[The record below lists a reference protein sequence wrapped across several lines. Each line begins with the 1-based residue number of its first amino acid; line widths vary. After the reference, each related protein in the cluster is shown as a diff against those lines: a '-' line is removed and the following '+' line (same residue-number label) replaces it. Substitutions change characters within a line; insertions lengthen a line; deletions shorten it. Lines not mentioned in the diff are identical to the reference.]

1 MTETVTKGAAIH
13 SLYAHPQPAGLCAL
27 REYLLT
33 NTEEGKLLLLRFVKE
48 GDFTVDSMTFEITM
62 LDAMGGELGKLPVTL
77 RDSEIPPVE
86 TGHIFTPDVGIP
98 VEGGC
103 ADIRLRLVT
112 VTSGDYTYRV
122 EGGTVTTDYTPAE
135 PWHYDPH
142 AGEAERLTEEK
153 GVRVR
158 SKASG
163 KVRHLWPI
171 ALLTALLLLGL
182 IASPF
187 LEAFISLIL

>member
-33 NTEEGKLLLLRFVKE
+33 NTDEGKLLLLRFAKE

-86 TGHIFTPDVGIP
+86 TGHVFTPDVGIP
-98 VEGGC
+98 VDGSC
-103 ADIRLRLVT
+103 ADIRLRLIT

-135 PWHYDPH
+135 PWHYDPR
-142 AGEAERLTEEK
+142 AGESERLTEER

-171 ALLTALLLLGL
+171 ALLTALILLGI
-182 IASPF
+182 IAAPF
-187 LEAFISLIL
+187 LEAFIKLIL

>member
-1 MTETVTKGAAIH
+1 MMKIV
-13 SLYAHPQPAGLCAL
+13 
-27 REYLLT
+27 
-33 NTEEGKLLLLRFVKE
+33 
-48 GDFTVDSMTFEITM
+48 

-98 VEGGC
+98 VDGGC

-122 EGGTVTTDYTPAE
+122 EGGTVTTDYTPSE

-142 AGEAERLTEEK
+142 AGGGRKAHRGEGGAGALQGLGKGAPPLAHRPAHRPAFAGTHRLPLPG
-153 GVRVR
+153 GV
-158 SKASG
+158 
-163 KVRHLWPI
+163 HLP
-171 ALLTALLLLGL
+171 APVT
-182 IASPF
+182 PTHP
-187 LEAFISLIL
+187 

>member
-1 MTETVTKGAAIH
+1 MTETVIQGAAIH

-33 NTEEGKLLLLRFVKE
+33 NTDEGKLLLLRFAKE

-77 RDSEIPPVE
+77 RDSEIPPAE
-86 TGHIFTPDVGIP
+86 TGHVFTPDVGIP
-98 VEGGC
+98 VDGSC
-103 ADIRLRLVT
+103 ADIRLRLIT

-135 PWHYDPH
+135 PWHYDPR
-142 AGEAERLTEEK
+142 AGEAEKLTEER

-171 ALLTALLLLGL
+171 ALLTALILLGI
-182 IASPF
+182 IAAPF
-187 LEAFISLIL
+187 LEAFIKLIL

>member
-1 MTETVTKGAAIH
+1 MTEIVTKGAAIH

-33 NTEEGKLLLLRFVKE
+33 NTDEGKLLLLRFVKE

-86 TGHIFTPDVGIP
+86 TGHVFTPDVGIP
-98 VEGGC
+98 VDGSC
-103 ADIRLRLVT
+103 ADIRLRLIT

-135 PWHYDPH
+135 PWRYDPR
-142 AGEAERLTEEK
+142 AGEAEKLTEER

-171 ALLTALLLLGL
+171 ALLTALILLGI
-182 IASPF
+182 IAAPF
-187 LEAFISLIL
+187 LEAFIKLIL

>member
-1 MTETVTKGAAIH
+1 MTETVIQGAAIH

-33 NTEEGKLLLLRFVKE
+33 NTDEGKLLLLRFVKE
-48 GDFTVDSMTFEITM
+48 GDFTVDSITFEITQ

-86 TGHIFTPDVGIP
+86 TGHVFTPDVGIP
-98 VEGGC
+98 VDGSC
-103 ADIRLRLVT
+103 ADIRLRLIT

-135 PWHYDPH
+135 PWRYDPR
-142 AGEAERLTEEK
+142 AGEAEKLTEER

-171 ALLTALLLLGL
+171 ALLTALILLGI
-182 IASPF
+182 IAAPF
-187 LEAFISLIL
+187 LEAFIKLIL

>member
-1 MTETVTKGAAIH
+1 MTETVIQGAAIH

-33 NTEEGKLLLLRFVKE
+33 NTDEGKLLLLRFVKE

-86 TGHIFTPDVGIP
+86 TGHVFTPDVGIP
-98 VEGGC
+98 VDGSC
-103 ADIRLRLVT
+103 ADIRLRLIT

-135 PWHYDPH
+135 PWRYDPR
-142 AGEAERLTEEK
+142 AGEAEKLTEEK

-171 ALLTALLLLGL
+171 ALLTALILLGI
-182 IASPF
+182 IAAPF
-187 LEAFISLIL
+187 LEAFIKLIL

>member
-1 MTETVTKGAAIH
+1 MTETVIQGAAIH

-33 NTEEGKLLLLRFVKE
+33 NTDEGKLLLLRFAKE
-48 GDFTVDSMTFEITM
+48 GDFTVDSMTFEITQ

-86 TGHIFTPDVGIP
+86 TGHVFTPDVGIP
-98 VEGGC
+98 VDGSC
-103 ADIRLRLVT
+103 ADIRLRLIT

-135 PWHYDPH
+135 PWRYDPR
-142 AGEAERLTEEK
+142 AGEGEHLTEEK
-153 GVRVR
+153 PLRVR
-158 SKASG
+158 SKRAG
-163 KVRHLWPI
+163 KVRFLWPV
-171 ALLTALLLLGL
+171 ALLTVFALAYILIIRFYLL
-182 IASPF
+182 
-187 LEAFISLIL
+187 

>member
-1 MTETVTKGAAIH
+1 MTETVIQGAAIH

-33 NTEEGKLLLLRFVKE
+33 NTDEGKLLLLRFAKE

-86 TGHIFTPDVGIP
+86 TGHVFTPDVGIP
-98 VEGGC
+98 VDGSC
-103 ADIRLRLVT
+103 ADIRLRLIT

-135 PWHYDPH
+135 PWHYDPR
-142 AGEAERLTEEK
+142 AGEAEKLTEER

-171 ALLTALLLLGL
+171 ALLTALILLGI
-182 IASPF
+182 IAAPF
-187 LEAFISLIL
+187 LEAFIKLIL

>member
-1 MTETVTKGAAIH
+1 MTETVIQGAAIH

-33 NTEEGKLLLLRFVKE
+33 NTDEGKLLLLRFAKE

-86 TGHIFTPDVGIP
+86 TGHVFTPDVGIP
-98 VEGGC
+98 VDGSC
-103 ADIRLRLVT
+103 ADIRLRLIT
-112 VTSGDYTYRV
+112 VTSGDYTCRV

-135 PWHYDPH
+135 PWRYDPR
-142 AGEAERLTEEK
+142 AGEAEKLTEER

-171 ALLTALLLLGL
+171 ALLTALILLGI
-182 IASPF
+182 IAAPF
-187 LEAFISLIL
+187 LEAFIKLIL

>member
-1 MTETVTKGAAIH
+1 MTETVIQGAAIH

-33 NTEEGKLLLLRFVKE
+33 NTDEGKLLLLRFVKE

-86 TGHIFTPDVGIP
+86 TGHVFTPDVGIP
-98 VEGGC
+98 VDGSC
-103 ADIRLRLVT
+103 ADIRLRLIT

-135 PWHYDPH
+135 PWHYDPR
-142 AGEAERLTEEK
+142 AGEAEKLTEER

-171 ALLTALLLLGL
+171 ALLTALILLGI
-182 IASPF
+182 IAAPF
-187 LEAFISLIL
+187 LEAFIKLIL

>member
-1 MTETVTKGAAIH
+1 MTETVIQGAAIH
-13 SLYAHPQPAGLCAL
+13 SLYAHPQSAGLCAL

-33 NTEEGKLLLLRFVKE
+33 NTDEGKLLLLRFAKE

-86 TGHIFTPDVGIP
+86 TGHVFTPDVGIP
-98 VEGGC
+98 VDGSC
-103 ADIRLRLVT
+103 ADIRLRLIT

-135 PWHYDPH
+135 PWHYDPR
-142 AGEAERLTEEK
+142 AGEAERLTEER

-171 ALLTALLLLGL
+171 ALLTALILLGI
-182 IASPF
+182 IAAPF
-187 LEAFISLIL
+187 LEAFIKLIL

>member
-1 MTETVTKGAAIH
+1 MTETVIQGAAIH

-33 NTEEGKLLLLRFVKE
+33 NTDEGKLLLLRFVKE

-62 LDAMGGELGKLPVTL
+62 LDAMGDELGKLPVTL

-86 TGHIFTPDVGIP
+86 TGHVFTPDVGIP
-98 VEGGC
+98 VDGSC
-103 ADIRLRLVT
+103 ADIRLRLIT

-135 PWHYDPH
+135 PWRYDPR
-142 AGEAERLTEEK
+142 AGEAEKLTEER

-171 ALLTALLLLGL
+171 ALLTALILLGI
-182 IASPF
+182 IAAPF
-187 LEAFISLIL
+187 LEAFIKLIL

>member
-1 MTETVTKGAAIH
+1 MTETVIQGAAIH

-33 NTEEGKLLLLRFVKE
+33 NTDEGKLLLLRFVKE

-77 RDSEIPPVE
+77 RDSEIPPAE
-86 TGHIFTPDVGIP
+86 TGHVFTPDVGIP
-98 VEGGC
+98 VDGSC
-103 ADIRLRLVT
+103 ADIRLRLIT

-135 PWHYDPH
+135 PWRYDPR
-142 AGEAERLTEEK
+142 AGEAEKLTEEK

-171 ALLTALLLLGL
+171 ALLTALILLGI
-182 IASPF
+182 IAAPF
-187 LEAFISLIL
+187 LEAFIKLIL

>member
-1 MTETVTKGAAIH
+1 MTETVIQGAAIH

-33 NTEEGKLLLLRFVKE
+33 NTDEGKLLLLRFVKE
-48 GDFTVDSMTFEITM
+48 GDFTVDSMTFEITL

-86 TGHIFTPDVGIP
+86 TGHVFTPDVGIP
-98 VEGGC
+98 VDGSC
-103 ADIRLRLVT
+103 ADIRLRLIT

-135 PWHYDPH
+135 PWHYDPR
-142 AGEAERLTEEK
+142 AGEAEKLTEER

-158 SKASG
+158 SKVSG

-171 ALLTALLLLGL
+171 ALLTALILLGI
-182 IASPF
+182 IAAPF
-187 LEAFISLIL
+187 LEAFIKLIL

>member
-1 MTETVTKGAAIH
+1 MTETVIQGAAIH

-33 NTEEGKLLLLRFVKE
+33 NTDEGKLLLLRFAKE

-62 LDAMGGELGKLPVTL
+62 LDAMGGELGELPVTL
-77 RDSEIPPVE
+77 RDSEIPPAE
-86 TGHIFTPDVGIP
+86 TGHVFTPDVGIP
-98 VEGGC
+98 VDGSC
-103 ADIRLRLVT
+103 ADIRLRLIT

-122 EGGTVTTDYTPAE
+122 EGGTVTPDYTPAE
-135 PWHYDPH
+135 PWRYDPR
-142 AGEAERLTEEK
+142 AGEAEKLTEER

-171 ALLTALLLLGL
+171 ALLTALILLGI
-182 IASPF
+182 IAAPF
-187 LEAFISLIL
+187 LEAFIKLIL

>member
-1 MTETVTKGAAIH
+1 MTETVIQGAAIH

-33 NTEEGKLLLLRFVKE
+33 NTDEGKLLLLRFAKE

-86 TGHIFTPDVGIP
+86 TGHVFTPDVGIP
-98 VEGGC
+98 VDGSC
-103 ADIRLRLVT
+103 ADIRLRLIT

-135 PWHYDPH
+135 PWHYDPR
-142 AGEAERLTEEK
+142 AGEAERLTEER

-171 ALLTALLLLGL
+171 ALLTALILLGI
-182 IASPF
+182 IAAPF
-187 LEAFISLIL
+187 LEAFIKLIL

>member
-1 MTETVTKGAAIH
+1 MTETVIQGAAIH

-33 NTEEGKLLLLRFVKE
+33 NTDEGKLLLLRFVKE

-86 TGHIFTPDVGIP
+86 TGHVFTPDVGIP
-98 VEGGC
+98 VDGSC
-103 ADIRLRLVT
+103 ADIRLRLIT

-135 PWHYDPH
+135 PWRYDPR
-142 AGEAERLTEEK
+142 AGEAEKLTEER

-171 ALLTALLLLGL
+171 ALLTALLLLGI
-182 IASPF
+182 IAAPF
-187 LEAFISLIL
+187 LEAFIKLIL

>member
-1 MTETVTKGAAIH
+1 MTETVIQGAAIH

-33 NTEEGKLLLLRFVKE
+33 NTDEGKLLLLRFAKE
-48 GDFTVDSMTFEITM
+48 GDFTVDSMTFEITL

-86 TGHIFTPDVGIP
+86 TGHVFTPDVGIP
-98 VEGGC
+98 VDGCC
-103 ADIRLRLVT
+103 ADIRLRLIT

-135 PWHYDPH
+135 PWHYDPR
-142 AGEAERLTEEK
+142 AGEAEKLTEER

-171 ALLTALLLLGL
+171 ALLTALILLGI
-182 IASPF
+182 IAAPF
-187 LEAFISLIL
+187 LEAFIKLIL

>member
-33 NTEEGKLLLLRFVKE
+33 NTDEGKLLLLRFVKE
-48 GDFTVDSMTFEITM
+48 GDFTVDSMTFEITL

-77 RDSEIPPVE
+77 RDSEIPPAE
-86 TGHIFTPDVGIP
+86 TGHVFTPDVGIP
-98 VEGGC
+98 VDGSC
-103 ADIRLRLVT
+103 ADIRLRLIT

-135 PWHYDPH
+135 PWHYDPR
-142 AGEAERLTEEK
+142 AGEAEKLTEER

>member
-1 MTETVTKGAAIH
+1 
-13 SLYAHPQPAGLCAL
+13 
-27 REYLLT
+27 
-33 NTEEGKLLLLRFVKE
+33 
-48 GDFTVDSMTFEITM
+48 MTFEITM

-86 TGHIFTPDVGIP
+86 TGHVFTPDVGIP
-98 VEGGC
+98 VDGSC
-103 ADIRLRLVT
+103 ADIRLRLIT

-122 EGGTVTTDYTPAE
+122 EGGAVTTDYTPAE
-135 PWHYDPH
+135 PWRYDPR
-142 AGEAERLTEEK
+142 AGEAEKLTEER

-171 ALLTALLLLGL
+171 ALLTALILLGI
-182 IASPF
+182 IAAPF
-187 LEAFISLIL
+187 LEAFIKLIL

>member
-1 MTETVTKGAAIH
+1 MTETVIQGAAIH

-33 NTEEGKLLLLRFVKE
+33 NTDEGKLLLLRFVKE

-86 TGHIFTPDVGIP
+86 TGHVFTPDVGIP
-98 VEGGC
+98 VDGSC
-103 ADIRLRLVT
+103 ADIRLRLIT

-122 EGGTVTTDYTPAE
+122 EGGAVTTDYTPAE
-135 PWHYDPH
+135 PWRYDPR
-142 AGEAERLTEEK
+142 AGEAEKLTEER

-171 ALLTALLLLGL
+171 ALLTALILLGI
-182 IASPF
+182 IAAPF
-187 LEAFISLIL
+187 LEAFIKLIL

>member
-1 MTETVTKGAAIH
+1 MTETVIQGAAIH

-33 NTEEGKLLLLRFVKE
+33 NTDEGKLLLLRFAKE

-86 TGHIFTPDVGIP
+86 MGHVFTPDVGIP
-98 VEGGC
+98 VDGSC
-103 ADIRLRLVT
+103 ADIRLRLIT

-135 PWHYDPH
+135 PWRYDPR
-142 AGEAERLTEEK
+142 AGEAEKLTEEK

-171 ALLTALLLLGL
+171 ALLTALILLGI
-182 IASPF
+182 IAAPF
-187 LEAFISLIL
+187 LEAFIKLIL

>member
-1 MTETVTKGAAIH
+1 MTETVIQGAAIH

-33 NTEEGKLLLLRFVKE
+33 NTDEGKLLLLRFAKE

-86 TGHIFTPDVGIP
+86 TGHVLTPDVGIP
-98 VEGGC
+98 VDGSC
-103 ADIRLRLVT
+103 ADIRLRLIT

-135 PWHYDPH
+135 PWRYDPR
-142 AGEAERLTEEK
+142 AGEAEKLTEEK

-171 ALLTALLLLGL
+171 ALLTALILLGI
-182 IASPF
+182 IAAPF
-187 LEAFISLIL
+187 LEAFIKLIL